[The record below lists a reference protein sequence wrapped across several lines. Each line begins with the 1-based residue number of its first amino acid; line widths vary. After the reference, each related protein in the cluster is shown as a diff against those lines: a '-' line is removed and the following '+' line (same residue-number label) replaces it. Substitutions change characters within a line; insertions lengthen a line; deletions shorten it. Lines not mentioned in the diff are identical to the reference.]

1 MVDNKREA
9 RKIVNHLKTY
19 ENLRDRTFSDE
30 EYLAVVECFNV
41 RLCEGGGI
49 MAGPEM
55 GNEPSM
61 MHFVYDHLA
70 DFTRV
75 LEKRKAERRGSAGL
89 VRVK

>member
-1 MVDNKREA
+1 MVDSKREA
-9 RKIVNHLKTY
+9 RKIVNRLKTY

-30 EYLAVVECFNV
+30 EYLAVIECFNV

-49 MAGPEM
+49 MAGPEI
-55 GNEPSM
+55 GDEPSM
-61 MHFVYDHLA
+61 MYFVYDHLG

-75 LEKRKAERRGSAGL
+75 LEKQKAERSGGAGL